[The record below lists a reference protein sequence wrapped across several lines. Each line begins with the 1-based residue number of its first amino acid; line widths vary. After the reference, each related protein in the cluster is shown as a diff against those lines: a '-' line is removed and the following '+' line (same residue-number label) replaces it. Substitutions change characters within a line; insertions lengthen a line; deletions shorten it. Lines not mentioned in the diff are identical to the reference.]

1 MGKNADK
8 ESRRKGAGRT
18 TVYNNIT
25 SKEKLERVNPD
36 NIELENDFLDYLAS
50 LEKAAGT
57 IKQYRANLHVFW
69 CWNLEHNKNKF
80 FVDLTKR
87 EISKFQSHAVNEW
100 QWSPKRIRTVKA
112 TISSLSNYIENILDD
127 EYEGYKPIVRKIESP
142 ANVAVREKTV
152 FKKEDLQ
159 RILDKL
165 VEDKDYYRA
174 CVLSFAMNSGRRKAE
189 IARMKVNYFDKSN
202 ILFEGALYKTP
213 EKVMTKGKGNRG
225 KMLDIYTLAKP
236 FQPYLDLWLEQRKEL
251 GIKSEWLFPKY
262 EGKVWF
268 DKQIEITTLDSWAR
282 IFSDICGKPFY
293 WHSLRHYF
301 TTELI
306 GSGIPDSVV
315 QEIIGWSSA
324 DMVKIYDDTPKEEMF
339 GKYFGADGI
348 VQNKPTNLTE
358 L

>member
-1 MGKNADK
+1 MSKKNDK
-8 ESRRKGAGRT
+8 ESRRKGKGRT

-25 SKEKLERVNPD
+25 TKEKLEQVNPD
-36 NIELENDFLDYLAS
+36 NIVLANDFLDYLAS

-57 IKQYRANLHVFW
+57 IKQYRANLNVFW
-69 CWNLEHNKNKF
+69 CWNLEHNKNVF
-80 FVDLTKR
+80 FVDLKKR
-87 EISKFQSHAVNEW
+87 EISKFQSFAVNEW
-100 QWSPKRIRTVKA
+100 HWSPKRIRTVKA
-112 TISSLSNYIENILDD
+112 TLSSLSNYIENILDD
-127 EYEGYKPIVRKIESP
+127 EHEGYKPIIRKIESP

-159 RILDKL
+159 PILDIL
-165 VEDKDYYRA
+165 IEEKDYYRA

-189 IARMKVNYFDKSN
+189 IARMKVSYFDENN
-202 ILFEGALYKTP
+202 IIFDGALYKTP
-213 EKVMTKGKGNRG
+213 EQVMTKGRGTRG

-236 FQPYLDLWLEQRKEL
+236 FKPYLDLWLENRKEL

-262 EGKVWF
+262 EGKEWF
-268 DKQIEITTLDSWAR
+268 DSQIEITTLDSWAR
-282 IFSDICGKPFY
+282 TFSNMTGKPFY

-306 GSGIPDSVV
+306 ASGIPDSVV

-324 DMVKIYDDTPKEEMF
+324 DMVKIYDDTPKEEAF
-339 GKYFGADGI
+339 GKYFGAEGI
-348 VQNKPTNLTE
+348 KSNKPNSLTE